1 MGSQLKTATE
11 LYTLARED
19 AGRDSK
25 RKAAATDA
33 YKRAIEADFTGA
45 ADKQALSELITLAT
59 RPPKRNFFQRLML
72 L

>member
-25 RKAAATDA
+25 RKAAATAA

-45 ADKQALSELITLAT
+45 AGKEAMSELIALAT
-59 RPPKRNFFQRLML
+59 RPPRLNFFQRLL
-72 L
+72 LR